1 MNIEKH
7 RAFIDSLEGEQ
18 GLPEEMYGFN
28 LRTPVER
35 LKRNNDLNRDSFKD
49 DKNVLH
55 FCDLVDVLLVR
66 IEHLESRQIPDLKE
80 KVKELVLDAM
90 DAEDA
95 YAKEC
100 LRKDP
105 EASVHA
111 KLKVCDAFRAL
122 CEPEKDSKEVKL

>member
-7 RAFIDSLEGEQ
+7 RAFINSLEGEQ

-80 KVKELVLDAM
+80 RVKEFGRDCM
-90 DAEDA
+90 DAADLF
-95 YAKEC
+95 K
-100 LRKDP
+100 P
-105 EASVHA
+105 ETT
-111 KLKVCDAFRAL
+111 KYDYEIRDAFRAL
-122 CEPEKDSKEVKL
+122 CAPDKGEEVKP